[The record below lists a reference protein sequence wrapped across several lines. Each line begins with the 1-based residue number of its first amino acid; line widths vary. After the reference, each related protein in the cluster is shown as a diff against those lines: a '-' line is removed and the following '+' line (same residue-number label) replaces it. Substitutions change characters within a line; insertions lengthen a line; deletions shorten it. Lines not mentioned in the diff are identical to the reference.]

1 MKKVVY
7 TKKAPDPVGPYNQAI
22 FSNNTLYISGQVA
35 LDPEN
40 GKMINKSLDDE
51 TNQVM
56 NNLKAILKEV
66 GFDFNN
72 VQDCI
77 TKLYEEIDEY
87 KEAISSDDEHKL
99 LDEGGDLLFSAIN
112 ILRKS
117 GINSE
122 EALNYANKKFMK
134 RYLQAEKI
142 AFNDGLKFNNLNLEQ
157 KHEYWLKSKKL
168 LD

>member
-1 MKKVVY
+1 MKKIVY

-35 LDPEN
+35 LDPKN

-72 VQDCI
+72 VIKSTIYLTNMENFDEVNKIYGSFFDGNNVPARVTVEVSRLQKDA
-77 TKLYEEIDEY
+77 KVEID
-87 KEAISSDDEHKL
+87 
-99 LDEGGDLLFSAIN
+99 
-112 ILRKS
+112 
-117 GINSE
+117 
-122 EALNYANKKFMK
+122 M
-134 RYLQAEKI
+134 I
-142 AFNDGLKFNNLNLEQ
+142 A
-157 KHEYWLKSKKL
+157 S
-168 LD
+168 